1 MTAFKREA
9 RYRQA
14 LWREGRGLASGS
26 HSNSKRGIALGGK
39 ATIPRGSKL
48 DTASADAGQ
57 NFLSEPIRHAVQVRL
72 ATREAHETLDETRL
86 RGDLLSSMPMCFNLF
101 GELHQDATKA
111 RQAAQLLMPA
121 AGDGEVEVRFEW
133 SPGRRNDRYTGDGTA
148 FDAAFLINSSLSST
162 VIGIE
167 TKYHE
172 HAAREASSARAGQ
185 EDRYR
190 KIASDSG
197 VFSPGWEDLIL
208 ETPLRQIWRDHL
220 LLLSMLQP
228 LGGWTDG
235 RYVLVYPERNTSF
248 ARAASAYREVL
259 RDDATFAALTLEEL
273 LDADVLHT
281 PATAELFRERY
292 LW

>member
-14 LWREGRGLASGS
+14 LWRDRQGLPMGA
-26 HSNSKRGIALGGK
+26 HRNSQRGIALGGP
-39 ATIPRGSKL
+39 ATIPNGSKL
-48 DTASADAGQ
+48 EESAALKGA
-57 NFLSEPIRHAVQVRL
+57 NFLSEPIMRAVDSRL
-72 ATREAHETLDETRL
+72 AKPEAYETLDVTRL

-101 GELHQDATKA
+101 GELHHDADRA
-111 RQAAQLLMPA
+111 RRAARLLMPSV
-121 AGDGEVEVRFEW
+121 GDGDVEVRFEW
-133 SPGRRNDRYTGDGTA
+133 SPGRRDPRYTGDRTA
-148 FDAAFLINSSLSST
+148 FDAALLISSSSSST

-172 HAAREASSARAGQ
+172 HAAREAASARAGQ
-185 EDRYR
+185 EDHYR

-197 VFSPGWEDLIL
+197 VFSPGWEDAIL

-220 LLLSMLQP
+220 LVLSMLRP
-228 LGGWTDG
+228 GGGWTEG

-248 ARAASAYREVL
+248 ARAAAAYREVL
-259 RDDATFAALTLEEL
+259 SDDATFAAMTLEEL